1 MANQR
6 VQKSSSWTPQ
16 TQAKSSQFAS
26 PPIPT
31 QAKAP
36 TPQDIEHQAFRE
48 QKHETLGLQ
57 LQAKYGTITPQ
68 GQERL
73 TLLQAKMDTFRRDRL
88 KSIPESSLL
97 DIPNLF
103 APRETPQ
110 PIQPMVQMVESKRKE
125 PPEESAEASES
136 KKSRTDSQEFSAQDL
151 DPQEGNKTLL
161 LGEGDFSFALSLVK
175 QIGGQKV
182 VATSYDSQEEVE
194 NKYNKASQNISELKK
209 QNATIEHRVDAKNLQ
224 QSEHRHCQNIVFNF
238 PFIPEEKRGKTEKNK
253 ALLNGFFESAS
264 RLLITDGR
272 VFLSLASDY
281 YVNRWK
287 PDSIAKEHGF
297 NKEKQL
303 VFQPKN
309 FPGYEHRMTVEDK
322 GAGSLQQESKGITFV
337 FIKKN

>member
-1 MANQR
+1 MVNERA
-6 VQKSSSWTPQ
+6 QKLSSWTPQ
-16 TQAKSSQFAS
+16 PQAKSPPFAL
-26 PPIPT
+26 PPFPAP
-31 QAKAP
+31 AKAP
-36 TPQDIEHQAFRE
+36 TPQDIENQAFME
-48 QKHETLGLQ
+48 NKHEALGLQ

-73 TLLQAKMDTFRRDRL
+73 TLLQAKKDNFRRDRL
-88 KSIPESSLL
+88 KSIPDNSLVN
-97 DIPNLF
+97 IPNLF

-110 PIQPMVQMVESKRKE
+110 LIQPMVQMVKSKRKE

-175 QIGGQKV
+175 QLGGQKV
-182 VATSYDSQEEVE
+182 VATSYDSKEEVE
-194 NKYNKASQNISELKK
+194 NKYNKASQNLSDLKN

-224 QSEHRHCQNIVFNF
+224 QSEQSYQNIVFNF
-238 PFIPEEKRGKTEKNK
+238 PFAPEEKRGKTEKNK

-264 RLLITDGR
+264 RLLPTNGR

-281 YVNRWK
+281 YVKRWK
-287 PDSIAKEHGF
+287 PESIAKGHGF
-297 NKEKQL
+297 NQEKQL

-337 FIKKN
+337 FMKKN